1 MAEID
6 AKQLKEFDDRLKSM
20 YGTLGELE
28 GTIKSVGTA
37 ITNTFGSATQNMVK
51 EVQQAFRSIQL
62 SDMLGVDIA
71 KRDIKELGKEIAT
84 IEGNI
89 KSKTSNGTASYSE
102 KKNKWVYTKGNV
114 KLTEEGEVESIE
126 KLNRLY
132 EKLKYS
138 MMSREELLLR
148 IQQTSGKMYSDEQRD
163 LKKLQQEY
171 YNYEQKVAIAKQN
184 ISAYTKGGSD
194 SKQTKEQIAFWQKQ
208 ADDYTS
214 LMNSAD
220 DKINKYR
227 ENGVRLS
234 LEEEAK
240 MRLAQ
245 QEKLNQIENNKLGY
259 ASKEWKKETSQ
270 RTKRNADL
278 DKRADEYRKSIEA
291 LTKAELELAQ
301 AEENLR
307 QKQSGKANGQPYA
320 ENTIKGAE
328 KSVAVAKQ
336 NIIEA
341 EEATKRFGASLAS
354 LKGGAQRLNEI
365 RAAFGLI
372 AESGQEAQ
380 KIPTVFD
387 RVIAEINSRSERSKS
402 QLAKSI
408 IDAKSVRDEAKA
420 AALGA
425 AKELSYIWKGASV
438 HGLDALKLRSTF
450 SLTDFGVQGIAN
462 QIKLSDQYKA
472 NLDAL
477 KPEAREK
484 LTEALNRY
492 KEALQQV
499 ISLEEQKRRFDENTD
514 KYSAQER
521 AINGVTKRYQENEQ
535 AIQKLKDRWEELNV
549 RKQAGL
555 VNEKDF
561 KQNTQ
566 KILDEYDRLINKR
579 KEFEIGDLDEMSANR
594 QKRITQIYKDN
605 ARARVQDELNA
616 DKKIAAERAR
626 RARGLASTDPNMNAA
641 VNKQIQY
648 QRQLNALRK
657 EYNTLNAKQDRSSE
671 ENVILEQTK
680 KKIKD
685 IITLSRQL
693 NNEQKGSHDLAKQI
707 TDYDRIKQKI
717 REANAATKE
726 HEESLDR
733 LIPTLQRLGS
743 AFGMAFSVQGLVQFG
758 KKLIETRGEFEM
770 QFVAM
775 KQIIGDVDA
784 ATKIWN
790 QTMQQALQ
798 SPFRAMQLVDYT
810 KKLAAYRIE
819 TEKLFD
825 TTKRLA
831 DVSAGLGVDMG
842 RLILAYGQVKTA
854 NYLRASEVRQFTEAG
869 VNIYGELAKYFSEI
883 EGHAVSTA
891 EVVERTSKRMVLFS
905 DVEAIFKRM
914 TDEGGTFFNMQEV
927 QSDTVRG
934 QIMKLHD
941 AYDQMLNTIGQSNQ
955 GTIRDL
961 VDTLNKLV
969 RNWQDIAY
977 IIKFNLSVFLPYIA
991 ATKIA
996 TFGMKKAGDASLW
1009 FSNKLIGQRV
1019 ALSSTN
1025 EILKLNSA
1033 TLGFW
1038 HRSLIRATKGVQA
1051 FVIGLKSIGRV
1062 VLPFAILEGII
1073 FLTEKISE
1081 AHRATAR
1088 LKEDLEGIKFGNA
1101 ESLQSN
1107 IQGFERLKKAIENSN
1122 DGSQERLRLIEQMNN
1137 KYGDYLP
1144 HLITEIDTVQ
1154 QLNDAYDSVIQS
1166 MREYSYAKTK
1176 EQGEERIRKEM
1187 FEVYNDAV
1195 NDLFGTKSN
1204 RQVSYGETGSFYLEK
1219 HEIQD
1224 ILKQIQDEL
1233 IKDPELNG
1241 HTLVKRL
1248 IANYTGIQEAH
1259 VDYAHIWA
1267 GYVEDMRKQVKE
1279 MQNLERFA
1287 EEAVLPSYRSGEERS
1302 RAEELRKK
1310 AEAELAAANEAWAK
1324 EKDSLTH
1331 TIEDSVLKGIQDA
1344 RKEAEKVDREEGES
1358 DAEYNMRLWNARVKA
1373 DEDANKAIKE
1383 QHIITNFA
1391 IEEKEKEHQARLL
1404 KIRLS
1409 NQQISAESYNKQM
1422 LAIYPELD
1430 DRIKQYNDKIRA
1442 MVVEQFGEEWSGNA
1456 DAITL
1461 FKQMRIGIDDIS
1473 QGVAQYQKNFAGTV
1487 ENQIKIVQDL
1497 YDWKER
1503 GYNIDEN
1510 DLNVQREK
1518 LAVYVRMARLLGVK
1532 TDYNPIGNDLFT
1544 DIQRQFNNKYGN
1556 KPTPY
1561 LPFGNTFFGLEEG
1574 DRMLSQIELLD
1585 KYTKKW
1591 QEYEKTYK
1599 TLVESKKNNKDL
1611 SEAAAVD
1618 LDAQIEEAKKNTE
1631 ASKFLIDLLGYIA
1644 KATRGGGQKE
1654 SASRL
1659 ISLIKEMRSEYDKLS
1674 KSAYGYAKSEEKV
1687 RASFGD
1693 SWKAI
1698 LKEAGVPKDFD
1709 FSTNAGE
1716 IAALERVRD
1725 YVKGNAKFAK
1735 DAWKDVQKVIDQL
1748 KTESEIEIQ
1757 VRIREDFGRQM
1768 EEAFGNYELTLELQK
1783 LNLPSDVMSDLFDLE
1798 TVDLSDLRR
1807 KVVEFYNER
1816 LAVEA
1821 DPTDLIKQVEDYYK
1835 KIDDMER
1842 KQQRD
1847 RIKDYAKYLEYEL
1860 SERAKIEMEYTRK
1873 SADVAANQAFTS
1885 EQKEQIQ
1892 KRLKEERDKA
1902 IAKQEWED
1910 FKSSETYIQM
1920 MEDLEHQGTNA
1931 LIAMR
1936 TELERVRENAEN
1948 LSPRALKEVVN
1959 ALEKID
1965 EITIKRGMPISN
1977 IRNAAAGV
1985 RSARVEAL
1993 ESGLSWDQV
2002 SSRKAAK
2009 QTQADIKAQLLP
2021 MEQQLN
2027 ILQSQLGAEKE
2038 IARLE
2043 KERYEN
2049 GLKLEEVFGE
2059 TFMTGDNEYLQ
2070 ELITNSLTNIESSQA
2085 RINELTKQRK
2095 TASEA
2100 DTKAI
2105 DKKLAEERENL
2116 ACLKAERDLLEKQL
2130 ELNIA
2135 IAKEALNMAATPE
2148 ERASLQAR
2156 INKLEEERK
2165 KLKGQEG
2172 AVDNLTKKYGILGD
2186 SAQDAVQ
2193 KLAGWSQQAVDVFNS
2208 FKTMMTSLGVDTD
2221 TDAWDDWSTA
2231 FETIGTVAS
2240 TAESMATKI
2249 ANGDYIGAALD
2260 AVKGIMDIV
2269 TQWAGNNDKELER
2282 QIQKQQ
2288 ERIDDLKDAYARLE
2302 KQIERT
2308 WSSVSYMQIYE
2319 QQVQNIREQ
2328 IAAME
2333 AQRRAEEA
2341 KKNTDNNAVRQ
2352 YKRDIQDAYDQLE
2365 ELEQKSIEVFG
2376 GIGEEGYRSA
2386 AQGFVEAWKSAFLE
2400 TGDGLQGLKDHFDE
2414 FLEDWFVKQAT
2425 MRVAGKMLDSVF
2437 RQIDAAV
2444 DKYGEG
2450 GTAAML
2456 SEIQKAREL
2465 AASIFPDMSDAFQEL
2480 AGMFDI
2486 SGDGGLS
2493 GLAAGIQGMTEEQ
2506 ANILEAY
2513 WNSVRMY
2520 TANIDIDVER
2530 IANILGAGGDNANP
2544 MLGKLDSIINNT
2556 AYIKRIYDML
2566 EPMQTNN
2573 GSGRGFRTYN
2583 L

>member
-214 LMNSAD
+214 LMNSAE

-549 RKQAGL
+549 KKQAGL

-680 KKIKD
+680 QKIKD
-685 IITLSRQL
+685 IIILSRQL
-693 NNEQKGSHDLAKQI
+693 NNEQKGSHNLAKQI

-717 REANAATKE
+717 REANAATRE
-726 HEESLDR
+726 HEDS
-733 LIPTLQRLGS
+733 IKKMIGTAQRLAS
-743 AFGMAFSVQGLVQFG
+743 AFGFAFSVQGLVNFG

-825 TTKRLA
+825 TTKMLA
-831 DVSAGLGVDMG
+831 DVSAGLGVDMQ

-883 EGHAVSTA
+883 EGKAVSTA
-891 EVVERTSKRMVLFS
+891 DVVERVTKRMVLFS
-905 DVEAIFKRM
+905 DVEEIFRRM
-914 TDEGGTFFNMQEV
+914 TEDGGVFFNMQEV
-927 QSDTVRG
+927 QADTVKG
-934 QIMKLHD
+934 QINKLHD
-941 AYDQMLNTIGQSNQ
+941 AYDQMLNTIGQANQ

-961 VDTLNKLV
+961 VEALNNLV
-969 RNWQDIAY
+969 RNWRDVEHFLELSGIGLLILRARVLLTSKDTKIYAASVDAASKSLVWWNKTLKAQKLTLSQYITHLKKAEASAAGFDKVLLRLRLGAVKLNAALKAIPSGIWWFAIIEGLSLIMTKIGEADRAAKQLENDLDAISNNHTSNLQKEIADFELLRDKLEKTNAGTRERRELISKMNNQY
-977 IIKFNLSVFLPYIA
+977 GQYLDNLLTEKMTVEEMSVAYADVIRNMRQAAKERILAEGRPLIENAESEAYGKFIKYLTSTNFKYFQEGSATRDRDLFINSAQAKQIA
-991 ATKIA
+991 AKFKKEVLSPFNKDESPNAVLKEVIESFFGVNDVLITGTNDIRKYTKA
-996 TFGMKKAGDASLW
+996 VKDASVALNELEDRASFLDEDIFGTAEEQASAQKRKKLYDNAVAAENKRW
-1009 FSNKLIGQRV
+1009 ERLKEARSKDVKNKTVSDFEIEQEEKRHQGRLAQLALQYGQVSEEGFKNKLIKIYGNLTNYERDYNKRLILALGGEV
-1019 ALSSTN
+1019 SAFDEDTIIKYKTALSDENNTQLGTLQRNKQIKESYKGAKEELDQLNKSRQAGGLITDAD
-1025 EILKLNSA
+1025 IKQAKLELEALELAAKLRGIDLSDKTSGGSGGDSIYGDRIRLLQDMLQKYRQAAKEAYGFAKAEEKTGQSFEDAWSSIMPAGYGELEVPTSYSA
-1033 TLGFW
+1033 LAEMLQ
-1038 HRSLIRATKGVQA
+1038 R
-1051 FVIGLKSIGRV
+1051 
-1062 VLPFAILEGII
+1062 LEQFTPQFDKNGK
-1073 FLTEKISE
+1073 LSKMMS
-1081 AHRATAR
+1081 
-1088 LKEDLEGIKFGNA
+1088 D
-1101 ESLQSN
+1101 
-1107 IQGFERLKKAIENSN
+1107 LKKAI
-1122 DGSQERLRLIEQMNN
+1122 
-1137 KYGDYLP
+1137 
-1144 HLITEIDTVQ
+1144 
-1154 QLNDAYDSVIQS
+1154 
-1166 MREYSYAKTK
+1166 
-1176 EQGEERIRKEM
+1176 
-1187 FEVYNDAV
+1187 
-1195 NDLFGTKSN
+1195 
-1204 RQVSYGETGSFYLEK
+1204 
-1219 HEIQD
+1219 
-1224 ILKQIQDEL
+1224 
-1233 IKDPELNG
+1233 
-1241 HTLVKRL
+1241 
-1248 IANYTGIQEAH
+1248 
-1259 VDYAHIWA
+1259 
-1267 GYVEDMRKQVKE
+1267 
-1279 MQNLERFA
+1279 
-1287 EEAVLPSYRSGEERS
+1287 
-1302 RAEELRKK
+1302 
-1310 AEAELAAANEAWAK
+1310 
-1324 EKDSLTH
+1324 
-1331 TIEDSVLKGIQDA
+1331 
-1344 RKEAEKVDREEGES
+1344 S
-1358 DAEYNMRLWNARVKA
+1358 DA
-1373 DEDANKAIKE
+1373 
-1383 QHIITNFA
+1383 
-1391 IEEKEKEHQARLL
+1391 
-1404 KIRLS
+1404 LS
-1409 NQQISAESYNKQM
+1409 Q
-1422 LAIYPELD
+1422 
-1430 DRIKQYNDKIRA
+1430 
-1442 MVVEQFGEEWSGNA
+1442 
-1456 DAITL
+1456 
-1461 FKQMRIGIDDIS
+1461 
-1473 QGVAQYQKNFAGTV
+1473 
-1487 ENQIKIVQDL
+1487 
-1497 YDWKER
+1497 
-1503 GYNIDEN
+1503 
-1510 DLNVQREK
+1510 
-1518 LAVYVRMARLLGVK
+1518 
-1532 TDYNPIGNDLFT
+1532 T
-1544 DIQRQFNNKYGN
+1544 DI
-1556 KPTPY
+1556 
-1561 LPFGNTFFGLEEG
+1561 E
-1574 DRMLSQIELLD
+1574 LS
-1585 KYTKKW
+1585 
-1591 QEYEKTYK
+1591 
-1599 TLVESKKNNKDL
+1599 
-1611 SEAAAVD
+1611 
-1618 LDAQIEEAKKNTE
+1618 
-1631 ASKFLIDLLGYIA
+1631 
-1644 KATRGGGQKE
+1644 
-1654 SASRL
+1654 
-1659 ISLIKEMRSEYDKLS
+1659 
-1674 KSAYGYAKSEEKV
+1674 
-1687 RASFGD
+1687 
-1693 SWKAI
+1693 
-1698 LKEAGVPKDFD
+1698 
-1709 FSTNAGE
+1709 
-1716 IAALERVRD
+1716 
-1725 YVKGNAKFAK
+1725 
-1735 DAWKDVQKVIDQL
+1735 
-1748 KTESEIEIQ
+1748 

-1936 TELERVRENAEN
+1936 TELERIRENAEN

-2021 MEQQLN
+2021 MEQKLN

-2260 AVKGIMDIV
+2260 AVKGIMDVV

-2425 MRVAGKMLDSVF
+2425 MRVAGKMLEPVF

-2456 SEIQKAREL
+2456 SEIERIRDMFAAISPDLSL
-2465 AASIFPDMSDAFQEL
+2465 ALEDLS
-2480 AGMFDI
+2480 GMF
-2486 SGDGGLS
+2486 GVGGEGSLS

-2520 TANIDIDVER
+2520 TANIDINVER

>member
-214 LMNSAD
+214 LMNSAE

-549 RKQAGL
+549 KKQAGL

-579 KEFEIGDLDEMSANR
+579 KEFEIGDLGEMSSER
-594 QKRITQIYKDN
+594 QKARIEEEQRITQIQRDN
-605 ARARVQDELNA
+605 NRARVQDELNA

-657 EYNTLNAKQDRSSE
+657 EYNALNTKQNRTKED
-671 ENVILEQTK
+671 NVILEQTK
-680 KKIKD
+680 QKIKD
-685 IITLSRQL
+685 IIILSRQL
-693 NNEQKGSHDLAKQI
+693 NNEQKGSHNLAKQI

-717 REANAATKE
+717 REVNAATKE

-743 AFGMAFSVQGLVQFG
+743 AFGVAFSVRGLVQFG
-758 KKLIETRGEFEM
+758 KKLIETRGEFEL
-770 QFVAM
+770 QQVALRSILQN
-775 KQIIGDVDA
+775 KQVADE
-784 ATKIWN
+784 IWDK
-790 QTMQQALQ
+790 TMQAALQ
-798 SPFRAMQLVDYT
+798 SPFTAMQLTRYT
-810 KKLAAYRIE
+810 KQLAAYRIE

-825 TTKRLA
+825 TTKRLG
-831 DVSAGLGVDMG
+831 DISAGLGVEMD
-842 RLILAYGQVKTA
+842 RLILAYGQVKAA
-854 NYLRASEVRQFTEAG
+854 NYLRASEIRQFTEAG
-869 VNIYGELAKYFSEI
+869 VNILGELSQYFTETR
-883 EGHAVSTA
+883 GQMVSTA
-891 EVVERTSKRMVLFS
+891 QVMDMVQKRMVRFE
-905 DVEAIFKRM
+905 DVEEIFKRM
-914 TDEGGTFFNMQEV
+914 TDAGGIFYNMQYV
-927 QSDTVRG
+927 QSQTVKG
-934 QIMKLHD
+934 QINKLHD
-941 AYDQMLNTIGQSNQ
+941 AYDQMLNNIGSANDGVLKNMVSLLLRIVQNWREWKTVLDSIMWPLLIASVVKFSRALLTSGASAKIASKELTGLSLAGAKTRVSLGKLATELKAFKFLFFTGVWGAGILTALTTLSFAAWNHAKAVREENKALDELSRRNYDSMANIDNATAAIEKNNKIIKEGKENTDEYKDAQSEN
-955 GTIRDL
+955 RSL
-961 VDTLNKLV
+961 VNKLKSDYPELTDAISINAKGYV
-969 RNWQDIAY
+969 ELNNQLDNYNAKMRLQIRLQQLSKGSFFDQSFGKDA
-977 IIKFNLSVFLPYIA
+977 KQFGEQAQKQADAVQKNLSEIDIVIQQSKDKLAEAQNETERQHFLGIINGLELVKYSVNEAVKQGNDAVEAFNKAYDRYFEKVKKAKKVYGGGYTYEIYESPTPTVKRIPGNTESGEMLDEVKAQTKEYTRYIVELFKN
-991 ATKIA
+991 TEG
-996 TFGMKKAGDASLW
+996 FVYKKAGDELLTDASFVKKYKTEIQNSLYTVG
-1009 FSNKLIGQRV
+1009 KDGKVIIGELGYELGE
-1019 ALSSTN
+1019 AF
-1025 EILKLNSA
+1025 LNSA
-1033 TLGFW
+1033 QQASTDAGRKNLLQM
-1038 HRSLIRATKGVQA
+1038 LIGDWEQSTGLILKYGVRPS
-1051 FVIGLKSIGRV
+1051 K
-1062 VLPFAILEGII
+1062 
-1073 FLTEKISE
+1073 T
-1081 AHRATAR
+1081 
-1088 LKEDLEGIKFGNA
+1088 
-1101 ESLQSN
+1101 ESLPSLD
-1107 IQGFERLKKAIENSN
+1107 ET
-1122 DGSQERLRLIEQMNN
+1122 D
-1137 KYGDYLP
+1137 
-1144 HLITEIDTVQ
+1144 
-1154 QLNDAYDSVIQS
+1154 
-1166 MREYSYAKTK
+1166 KTK
-1176 EQGEERIRKEM
+1176 E
-1187 FEVYNDAV
+1187 N
-1195 NDLFGTKSN
+1195 
-1204 RQVSYGETGSFYLEK
+1204 
-1219 HEIQD
+1219 
-1224 ILKQIQDEL
+1224 
-1233 IKDPELNG
+1233 
-1241 HTLVKRL
+1241 
-1248 IANYTGIQEAH
+1248 
-1259 VDYAHIWA
+1259 
-1267 GYVEDMRKQVKE
+1267 
-1279 MQNLERFA
+1279 
-1287 EEAVLPSYRSGEERS
+1287 
-1302 RAEELRKK
+1302 
-1310 AEAELAAANEAWAK
+1310 
-1324 EKDSLTH
+1324 
-1331 TIEDSVLKGIQDA
+1331 
-1344 RKEAEKVDREEGES
+1344 
-1358 DAEYNMRLWNARVKA
+1358 
-1373 DEDANKAIKE
+1373 
-1383 QHIITNFA
+1383 
-1391 IEEKEKEHQARLL
+1391 
-1404 KIRLS
+1404 
-1409 NQQISAESYNKQM
+1409 
-1422 LAIYPELD
+1422 
-1430 DRIKQYNDKIRA
+1430 
-1442 MVVEQFGEEWSGNA
+1442 
-1456 DAITL
+1456 
-1461 FKQMRIGIDDIS
+1461 
-1473 QGVAQYQKNFAGTV
+1473 
-1487 ENQIKIVQDL
+1487 
-1497 YDWKER
+1497 
-1503 GYNIDEN
+1503 
-1510 DLNVQREK
+1510 
-1518 LAVYVRMARLLGVK
+1518 
-1532 TDYNPIGNDLFT
+1532 
-1544 DIQRQFNNKYGN
+1544 
-1556 KPTPY
+1556 
-1561 LPFGNTFFGLEEG
+1561 
-1574 DRMLSQIELLD
+1574 
-1585 KYTKKW
+1585 
-1591 QEYEKTYK
+1591 
-1599 TLVESKKNNKDL
+1599 
-1611 SEAAAVD
+1611 
-1618 LDAQIEEAKKNTE
+1618 
-1631 ASKFLIDLLGYIA
+1631 ASKF
-1644 KATRGGGQKE
+1644 
-1654 SASRL
+1654 

-1674 KSAYGYAKSEEKV
+1674 KSAYGYAKSEQSV
-1687 RASFGD
+1687 RDSFHN
-1693 SWKAI
+1693 SWESI
-1698 LKEAGVPKDFD
+1698 LKETGVKEGFD
-1709 FSTNAGE
+1709 FTTNTGE
-1716 IAALERVRD
+1716 IAAMERVRD
-1725 YVKGNAKFAK
+1725 YVKGNGKFN
-1735 DAWKDVQKVIDQL
+1735 KDVWKEVQKEIDKL
-1748 KTESEIEIQ
+1748 KAEMELNVQ

-1902 IAKQEWED
+1902 IAKQELED

-1936 TELERVRENAEN
+1936 TELERIRENAEN

-2021 MEQQLN
+2021 MEQKLN

-2059 TFMTGDNEYLQ
+2059 TFMTGDNKYLQ

-2135 IAKEALNMAATPE
+2135 IAKEDLNMAATPE

-2193 KLAGWSQQAVDVFNS
+2193 KLAGWSQQV
-2208 FKTMMTSLGVDTD
+2208 KTMMTSLGVDTD

-2249 ANGDYIGAALD
+2249 ANKDYIGAALD
-2260 AVKGIMDIV
+2260 AVKGIMDVV

-2425 MRVAGKMLDSVF
+2425 MRVAGKMLEPVF
-2437 RQIDAAV
+2437 NQIDSAV
-2444 DKYGEG
+2444 GKYSEG
-2450 GTAAML
+2450 GSSAML

-2486 SGDGGLS
+2486 SGEGGLS

-2520 TANIDIDVER
+2520 TANIDINVER